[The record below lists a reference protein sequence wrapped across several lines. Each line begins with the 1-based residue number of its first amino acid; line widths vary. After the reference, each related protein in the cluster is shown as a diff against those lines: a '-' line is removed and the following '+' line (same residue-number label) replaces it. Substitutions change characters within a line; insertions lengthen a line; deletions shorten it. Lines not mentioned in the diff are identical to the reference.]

1 MAIRCCGGFNAKA
14 RRRRDAK
21 EKGKIRFSEESY
33 SSFASLRLRAF
44 ALKILISCL
53 RRQQRDGVFGHWIPD
68 AAGMTE
74 PVDGKER
81 DHDILWM
88 SWSRN
93 RLSDKWI
100 ATVESQELG
109 GIR

>member
-1 MAIRCCGGFNAKA
+1 MPTY
-14 RRRRDAK
+14 
-21 EKGKIRFSEESY
+21 E
-33 SSFASLRLRAF
+33 L
-44 ALKILISCL
+44 
-53 RRQQRDGVFGHWIPD
+53 
-68 AAGMTE
+68 
-74 PVDGKER
+74 GKER

-100 ATVESQELG
+100 ATVESQELS